1 MKSLL
6 PFLSNPG
13 ECHFLTIGGG
23 VGSGK
28 TQSIRP
34 LLRAARERCD
44 LKPQPQ
50 QARKT
55 AK

>member
-1 MKSLL
+1 MTNQIPPIPKGRYVLI
-6 PFLSNPG
+6 F
-13 ECHFLTIGGG
+13 GG

-28 TQSIRP
+28 TQTLLP
-34 LLRAARERCD
+34 LMRAARERGD
-44 LKPQPQ
+44 LKSQPQ